1 MDTTFSI
8 RLDKEL
14 KDDFMKA
21 TKQKGLDGSVLLRY
35 FMQSFSQKQDMVQFD
50 IEEEFFDSIFQD
62 KKIQAKLWK
71 ISNKLDEIWF

>member
-62 KKIQAKLWK
+62 KKIQAKL
-71 ISNKLDEIWF
+71 